1 MLIYTMI
8 KLVAAL
14 GNTGLDY
21 ADTRHN
27 IAWML
32 LEHLSFGDDLHWQR
46 KFNGHY
52 AYETIDGQ
60 KVYFLKPETFMNRSG
75 NSVLPLMQFF
85 KIELEEILVIHDD
98 LELPFGTLGFKDGG
112 GLGGHNGLRSVSGV
126 LGTRDFK
133 RLRLGISRPS
143 HSDITSYVLGPF
155 SKDEKIVLPTFL
167 EQAAELLEQSFE
179 EEFDS
184 MAKQYR
190 KKKILEP

>member
-1 MLIYTMI
+1 MI

-14 GNTGLDY
+14 GNMGMEY

-32 LEHLSFGDDLHWQR
+32 LEHLSFADNLHWLR

-52 AYETIDGQ
+52 AYKIFDGE

-75 NSVLPLMQFF
+75 QSVLPLMKFF
-85 KIELEEILVIHDD
+85 KIELEEILVVHDD
-98 LELPFGTLGFKDGG
+98 LELPFGTLGFKEGG
-112 GLGGHNGLRSVSGV
+112 GLGGHNGLRSVSEV
-126 LGTRDFK
+126 LGTRDYK

-155 SKDEKIVLPTFL
+155 DRDERAVLPTFL
-167 EQAAELLEQSFE
+167 EEAAILLEKSLE
-179 EEFDS
+179 DEFDS
-184 MAKQYR
+184 IARTYR
-190 KKKILEP
+190 KKKILEF

>member
-1 MLIYTMI
+1 MI

-14 GNTGLDY
+14 GNMGLDY
-21 ADTRHN
+21 VDTRHN
-27 IAWML
+27 IAWMI
-32 LEHLSFGDDLHWQR
+32 LEYLSFADDLHWQR

-52 AYETIDGQ
+52 AQKTIDGE
-60 KVYFLKPETFMNRSG
+60 KVFFLKPETYMNRSG
-75 NSVLPLMQFF
+75 DSVLPLMQFF
-85 KIELEEILVIHDD
+85 KIELGEILVIHDD

-155 SKDEKIVLPTFL
+155 SKDERIVLPTFL
-167 EQAAELLEQSFE
+167 EQAAELLEQSLE

-184 MAKQYR
+184 MAKTYR
-190 KKKILEP
+190 KKKILEF